1 MSPPTKRI
9 IGHELMGSVKRI
21 VRYQGGT
28 PQRKHRGKRKPKAVP
43 AHQLQPRARASRL
56 WYPDAEGTMKRIMQI
71 LIDPDFNPPTNARA
85 QRRRLKKAEADG
97 ILQLSQPKNRGT
109 LRHVRIETPAPA

>member
-1 MSPPTKRI
+1 M
-9 IGHELMGSVKRI
+9 MGSARRI
-21 VRYQGGT
+21 VGHQGGT

-43 AHQLQPRARASRL
+43 IHQLQPRARASRL
-56 WYPDAEGTMKRIMQI
+56 WYLNAEGKMRRIMQM
-71 LIDPDFNPPTNARA
+71 LDFPDFNPPTDARA